1 MTALKDFTAALTA
14 LAFLSHAPLAYSQ
27 NTPNENL
34 VLADCGIG
42 LGVNGGSTS
51 REAIYYNGD
60 VWTGQGENT
69 NKPTMMVNVP
79 WTGNYPWGW
88 VGFTMPNG
96 DEWAVLNDLNVKDP
110 NEAGIAH
117 HSYEPTKDLTCY
129 SYHRD
134 RVFQLA
140 DGKWCSSAYVC
151 NHRGRPDPNSSPE
164 KPKPEPQKMEIRGS
178 MNSDT
183 VEFWNKPASH
193 VMKTAKEAFL
203 PDLFKCDTTKRQLN
217 DKCTISWECSGD
229 PVNKSLERMAAV
241 FETLATHDKFTS
253 EREVV
258 TEVCRQPDTRPG
270 KEGQCQ
276 RYEQKIDRYYKLPA
290 SMELTMRNI
299 PRDGSGDNSNEH
311 GNMKYTIECDTKK
324 LDCVFCN
331 LVGKA
336 LTIAVPAAG
345 AAVSFSCRFC

>member
-1 MTALKDFTAALTA
+1 
-14 LAFLSHAPLAYSQ
+14 
-27 NTPNENL
+27 
-34 VLADCGIG
+34 
-42 LGVNGGSTS
+42 
-51 REAIYYNGD
+51 
-60 VWTGQGENT
+60 
-69 NKPTMMVNVP
+69 
-79 WTGNYPWGW
+79 
-88 VGFTMPNG
+88 
-96 DEWAVLNDLNVKDP
+96 
-110 NEAGIAH
+110 
-117 HSYEPTKDLTCY
+117 
-129 SYHRD
+129 
-134 RVFQLA
+134 
-140 DGKWCSSAYVC
+140 
-151 NHRGRPDPNSSPE
+151 
-164 KPKPEPQKMEIRGS
+164 MEIRGS

-229 PVNKSLERMAAV
+229 PANKSLERMAAV

-270 KEGQCQ
+270 KEDQCQ

-324 LDCVFCN
+324 SDCVFCN

-336 LTIAVPAAG
+336 LSVAVPAAG
-345 AAVSFSCRFC
+345 GAVSFSCRFC